1 LAVVGDGSKRE
12 EKMKRLLTR
21 IALITAAVV
30 WTAGAVIAQESS
42 ATQAPAATTLPIT
55 TVPAGATPAA
65 APVPAAPAEPAPME
79 PAPVEPATAEPGP
92 AQAFPQPLY
101 RINGGDTIHISVY
114 GERDLDRD
122 VAVEPDGGIAFPLVG
137 NINARGLTLSELSK
151 QIADS
156 LRAGNML
163 PNVTDPEVTV
173 SLVKSSGNSFSVIG
187 QVKQPG
193 TFVTDT
199 QVDVMQALSLAGG
212 LTPFASKSRIIVLRR
227 EGGNG
232 VQKKIPFDYSD
243 VEDGEHLDM
252 NIVLQGGDVVVV
264 PQAGLGF

>member
-1 LAVVGDGSKRE
+1 MTRLLKRTALILAV
-12 EKMKRLLTR
+12 LALTSGA
-21 IALITAAVV
+21 ALAQTQTETQPAAQTLPATTQVQPDNPQPAAQAQTEAQPQPQAEPEIQEQPAAQPVTPAPQAAVL
-30 WTAGAVIAQESS
+30 E
-42 ATQAPAATTLPIT
+42 
-55 TVPAGATPAA
+55 
-65 APVPAAPAEPAPME
+65 
-79 PAPVEPATAEPGP
+79 
-92 AQAFPQPLY
+92 PLY
-101 RINGGDTIHISVY
+101 RINGGDTLHISVY
-114 GERDLDRD
+114 GEKDLDKD

-137 NINARGLTLSELSK
+137 NMNARGLTLAELSK
-151 QIADS
+151 KVADA

-212 LTPFASKSRIIVLRR
+212 LTPFASKSRILVLRR
-227 EGGNG
+227 DGSG
-232 VQKKIPFDYSD
+232 VQSKIPFDYSS
-243 VEDGEHLDM
+243 VEDGEQLNM

>member
-1 LAVVGDGSKRE
+1 
-12 EKMKRLLTR
+12 MKRLLTR
-21 IALITAAVV
+21 IALI
-30 WTAGAVIAQESS
+30 IF
-42 ATQAPAATTLPIT
+42 
-55 TVPAGATPAA
+55 AA
-65 APVPAAPAEPAPME
+65 ALTGEPAL
-79 PAPVEPATAEPGP
+79 AEDT
-92 AQAFPQPLY
+92 Y
-101 RINGGDTIHISVY
+101 KINGGDTLHISVY

-137 NINARGLTLSELSK
+137 NMNVRGLTLSELQK
-151 QIADS
+151 KVADA

-173 SLVKSSGNSFSVIG
+173 SLVRSSGNSFSVIG

-193 TFVTDT
+193 TYVTDT

-227 EGGNG
+227 DNGG
-232 VQKKIPFDYSD
+232 VQKKIPFDYSS
-243 VEDGEHLDM
+243 VEDGEKLDM
-252 NIVLQGGDVVVV
+252 NVLLQGGDVVVV

>member
-1 LAVVGDGSKRE
+1 MTSILK
-12 EKMKRLLTR
+12 R
-21 IALITAAVV
+21 IALVLV
-30 WTAGAVIAQESS
+30 
-42 ATQAPAATTLPIT
+42 
-55 TVPAGATPAA
+55 AA
-65 APVPAAPAEPAPME
+65 ALSI
-79 PAPVEPATAEPGP
+79 GP
-92 AQAFPQPLY
+92 AIADETLY
-101 RINGGDTIHISVY
+101 RINGGDTLHISVY
-114 GERDLDRD
+114 GEKDLDRD

-137 NINARGLTLSELSK
+137 NMNARGLTLSELQK
-151 QIADS
+151 KVADA

-193 TFVTDT
+193 TYVTDT

-227 EGGNG
+227 EGGSG
-232 VQKKIPFDYSD
+232 AQKKIPFDYSS
-243 VEDGEHLDM
+243 VEDGEQLNM
-252 NIVLQGGDVVVV
+252 NILLQGGDVVVV

>member
-1 LAVVGDGSKRE
+1 
-12 EKMKRLLTR
+12 MKRLLTR
-21 IALITAAVV
+21 IALIMVAVV
-30 WTAGAVIAQESS
+30 WTAGSAIAQESS
-42 ATQAPAATTLPIT
+42 TTGAPAATTLPAT

-65 APVPAAPAEPAPME
+65 APAEAAPAPQ
-79 PAPVEPATAEPGP
+79 PATAVP
-92 AQAFPQPLY
+92 ATAVPATESLY

-137 NINARGLTLSELSK
+137 NMNARGLTLSELQK
-151 QIADS
+151 KIADA

-227 EGGNG
+227 DSGGA
-232 VQKKIPFDYSD
+232 QTKIPFDYSS
-243 VEDGEHLDM
+243 VEDGEKLNM
-252 NIVLQGGDVVVV
+252 NIQLHGGDVVVV

>member
-1 LAVVGDGSKRE
+1 
-12 EKMKRLLTR
+12 MKRLLKG
-21 IALITAAVV
+21 IALSIAALALM
-30 WTAGAVIAQESS
+30 AGSASAQNSS
-42 ATQAPAATTLPIT
+42 ATEAPAGTTPATVVPATT
-55 TVPAGATPAA
+55 G
-65 APVPAAPAEPAPME
+65 PVTASPAEN
-79 PAPVEPATAEPGP
+79 
-92 AQAFPQPLY
+92 LY

-137 NINARGLTLSELSK
+137 NMNARGLTLSELSK
-151 QIADS
+151 KIADA

-227 EGGNG
+227 DSTG
-232 VQKKIPFDYSD
+232 VQSKIPFDYSS
-243 VEDGEHLDM
+243 VEDGEKLNM
-252 NIVLQGGDVVVV
+252 NIQLQGGDVVVV

>member
-1 LAVVGDGSKRE
+1 
-12 EKMKRLLTR
+12 MKRLLTR
-21 IALITAAVV
+21 IALIMAAVALTAAS
-30 WTAGAVIAQESS
+30 AIAQESS
-42 ATQAPAATTLPIT
+42 GTTAPAATTLPAT
-55 TVPAGATPAA
+55 TVPAGATP
-65 APVPAAPAEPAPME
+65 VAAPATP
-79 PAPVEPATAEPGP
+79 EPATAVP
-92 AQAFPQPLY
+92 ATAVPATAVPATESLY

-137 NINARGLTLSELSK
+137 NMNARGLSLSELSK
-151 QIADS
+151 KIADA

-227 EGGNG
+227 DNSG
-232 VQKKIPFDYSD
+232 VQSKIPFDYSS
-243 VEDGEHLDM
+243 VEDGEKLNM
-252 NIVLQGGDVVVV
+252 NIQLQGGDVVVV

>member
-1 LAVVGDGSKRE
+1 
-12 EKMKRLLTR
+12 MKRLLTR
-21 IALITAAVV
+21 IALIMVAIA
-30 WTAGAVIAQESS
+30 WTAGSATAQESS
-42 ATQAPAATTLPIT
+42 ATGAPAATTMPAT
-55 TVPAGATPAA
+55 TAPAGATPAA
-65 APVPAAPAEPAPME
+65 APAGAAPTTQ
-79 PAPVEPATAEPGP
+79 PATAVP
-92 AQAFPQPLY
+92 ATAVPATESLY

-137 NINARGLTLSELSK
+137 NLNARGLTLSELQK
-151 QIADS
+151 KIADA

-227 EGGNG
+227 DGGG
-232 VQKKIPFDYSD
+232 VQTKIPFDYSS
-243 VEDGEHLDM
+243 VEDGEKLNM
-252 NIVLQGGDVVVV
+252 NIQLQGGDVVVV

>member
-1 LAVVGDGSKRE
+1 
-12 EKMKRLLTR
+12 MKRLLHS
-21 IALITAAVV
+21 IAFMMLALVLASGPVF
-30 WTAGAVIAQESS
+30 AQD
-42 ATQAPAATTLPIT
+42 AQPVAQPQAQPLP
-55 TVPAGATPAA
+55 
-65 APVPAAPAEPAPME
+65 
-79 PAPVEPATAEPGP
+79 
-92 AQAFPQPLY
+92 QSLY

-137 NINARGLTLSELSK
+137 NLNARGLTLSELSK
-151 QIADS
+151 KIADA
-156 LRAGNML
+156 LRASNML

-193 TFVTDT
+193 TFVADT

-227 EGGNG
+227 DSGGA
-232 VQKKIPFDYSD
+232 QTKLPFDYSA
-243 VEDGEHLDM
+243 VEDGEKLDM
-252 NIVLQGGDVVVV
+252 NVLLQGGDVVVV